1 MEFFD
6 KKQEVL
12 EVKLTPYGKYKLSQG
27 RFKPTYYSFF
37 DEGVLY
43 DSRWS
48 GEGVIS
54 ADDLQAGFIE
64 KQNEIEP
71 RIQDKTAMLKT
82 LTVYSGIQTNQGAR
96 SAVIQQRLENA
107 DTSLM
112 GDPLYGNPGDIYA
125 AEELQPVASRPE
137 FLSRPLGKSKISLDK
152 QPSWAVEAYAQEL
165 SSSATAWTRSY
176 VPSSSPPLEA
186 ASAISAID
194 PTGFSATLTSAT
206 AVDAI
211 DTTGLAAETDDCSI
225 SFAIPTAN
233 GGQYNPGGTAT
244 PTTITLDVG
253 ATVAPA
259 PVANTIGIGVRNST
273 NAEIAGLIIKAIN
286 NETDAK
292 IAVASSGVGKNYGV
306 RGITAAEGSSDT
318 QITLTMDGPG
328 TSGNITSAI
337 ASTDG
342 LDIVDE
348 EDFTGGAGADCSFA
362 ITIPEA
368 NGGDTEGG
376 AGAITILLDID
387 ERTGPTGAADQI
399 TIGVKAAA
407 CDPNTDPD
415 CDPTGLLNVASLRL
429 LIKDAINGASSP
441 RITYATS
448 GRGQTGVL
456 GISAVLTPSPPL
468 TLVMDTV
475 GAVGNITSAIANV
488 SGFAI
493 VDVTDFTGGT
503 VPDTYQ
509 EIKLIPQID
518 ISCKYN
524 TYIKNVGDGWSSYVE
539 GNVIY
544 ENPAVAKDSIFT
556 TPTQTN
562 TLQAITTAL
571 MDDIYIGVEH
581 KALVLGIGEE
591 NTDFNR
597 ENFEIEV
604 FLSGADY
611 GTAENGYLKQLRF
624 HKNPDEFYDLDDVGY
639 YLTINSDEE
648 INPALLQQLGIRPT
662 GLADPETGAIS
673 TRQFFIKDLYGPADD
688 LCPPEETE

>member
-71 RIQDKTAMLKT
+71 RIQDETAMLKT
-82 LTVYSGIQTNQGAR
+82 LTVYRGIQTSQGER

-165 SSSATAWTRSY
+165 SSSTSAWTRSY
-176 VPSSSPPLEA
+176 VPSSSPPLQAASA
-186 ASAISAID
+186 ASAID
-194 PTGFSATLTSAT
+194 P
-206 AVDAI
+206 
-211 DTTGLAAETDDCSI
+211 
-225 SFAIPTAN
+225 
-233 GGQYNPGGTAT
+233 
-244 PTTITLDVG
+244 
-253 ATVAPA
+253 
-259 PVANTIGIGVRNST
+259 
-273 NAEIAGLIIKAIN
+273 AGLF
-286 NETDAK
+286 
-292 IAVASSGVGKNYGV
+292 
-306 RGITAAEGSSDT
+306 AA
-318 QITLTMDGPG
+318 
-328 TSGNITSAI
+328 A
-337 ASTDG
+337 
-342 LDIVDE
+342 
-348 EDFTGGAGADCSFA
+348 ADCSFT

-368 NGGDTEGG
+368 NGGDTTGG
-376 AGAITILLDID
+376 AGAITILLDAD
-387 ERTGPTGAADQI
+387 QKNSPPGAANQI
-399 TIGVKAAA
+399 TIGVQSSS
-407 CDPNTDPD
+407 DPAELLPD
-415 CDPTGLLNVASLRL
+415 VQIRTF
-429 LIKDAINGASSP
+429 IKQAINGDSSP

-456 GISAVLTPSPPL
+456 GISAVLPSGPGV
-468 TLVMDTV
+468 TLMMDTA
-475 GAVGNITSAIANV
+475 GISGNITSALANV
-488 SGFAI
+488 SGVA
-493 VDVTDFTGGT
+493 VVKVTDFTGGT

-648 INPALLQQLGIRPT
+648 INPALLQQLGVKST

>member
-12 EVKLTPYGKYKLSQG
+12 EVKLTPYGKYKLSKG
-27 RFKPTYYSFF
+27 RLKPTYYSFF

-43 DSRWS
+43 DGQSS
-48 GEGVIS
+48 GESTG
-54 ADDLQAGFIE
+54 GFIE

-82 LTVYSGIQTNQGAR
+82 MTVYRGIQTSQGER

-186 ASAISAID
+186 ASAASAID

-211 DTTGLAAETDDCSI
+211 DTSGLVAAGTDASI
-225 SFAIPTAN
+225 NIAIPTAN
-233 GGQYNPGGTAT
+233 GGQYNEGTSE
-244 PTTITLDVG
+244 PTTIYLDASESNGVG
-253 ATVAPA
+253 EPTPT
-259 PVANTIGIGVRNST
+259 ANTIRIGILGRGD
-273 NAEIAGLIIKAIN
+273 AAIATLIRMAIN
-286 NETDAK
+286 NETSPN
-292 IAVASSGVGKNYGV
+292 IAVASSGVGRNYGV
-306 RGITAAEGSSDT
+306 RGITATQGSSAT

-328 TSGNITSAI
+328 TSGNIEDVGTGVKAI
-337 ASTDG
+337 EDG
-342 LDIVDE
+342 GAGFDTVDV
-348 EDFTGGAGADCSFA
+348 DAFTGGAGADCSFA

-387 ERTGPTGAADQI
+387 ERNGPTGAADQI
-399 TIGVKAAA
+399 TIGVKAVAGS
-407 CDPNTDPD
+407 
-415 CDPTGLLNVASLRL
+415 TGLLPDAQIRAM
-429 LIKDAINGASSP
+429 IGQAINGDSSA

-448 GRGQTGVL
+448 GRGQSGVL
-456 GISAVLTPSPPL
+456 GISAVLTSQPGV
-468 TLVMDTV
+468 TLVMDT
-475 GAVGNITSAIANV
+475 GGTVGNISSAIANV

-503 VPDTYQ
+503 APDTYRAI
-509 EIKLIPQID
+509 EPIPQID

-544 ENPAVAKDSIFT
+544 ENPAVVKDSIFT

-648 INPALLQQLGIRPT
+648 INPALLQQLGIGSA
-662 GLADPETGAIS
+662 GLVDPETGAIS
-673 TRQFFIKDLYGPADD
+673 TKQFFIKDLYGPADD
-688 LCPPEETE
+688 LCPPEEAE